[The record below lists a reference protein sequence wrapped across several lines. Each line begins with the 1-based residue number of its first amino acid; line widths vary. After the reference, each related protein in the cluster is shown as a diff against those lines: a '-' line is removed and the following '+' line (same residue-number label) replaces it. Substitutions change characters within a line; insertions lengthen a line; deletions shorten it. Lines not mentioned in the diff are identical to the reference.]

1 MSPKLKLMKNKT
13 NRKSLDV
20 EIHFF
25 LAEDLFNTNQIKNNQ
40 IVNQAV
46 DPINELRNAVTRKEI
61 PENENPK
68 EITDI
73 TERILNF
80 NDQSEGARVKTLTS
94 QKFFK
99 DYQ

>member
-1 MSPKLKLMKNKT
+1 MSKC
-13 NRKSLDV
+13 
-20 EIHFF
+20 IFF
-25 LAEDLFNTNQIKNNQ
+25 SAEDLFNTNQIKNNQ
-40 IVNQAV
+40 TVNQAV

-80 NDQSEGARVKTLTS
+80 NNQSEGA
-94 QKFFK
+94 
-99 DYQ
+99 